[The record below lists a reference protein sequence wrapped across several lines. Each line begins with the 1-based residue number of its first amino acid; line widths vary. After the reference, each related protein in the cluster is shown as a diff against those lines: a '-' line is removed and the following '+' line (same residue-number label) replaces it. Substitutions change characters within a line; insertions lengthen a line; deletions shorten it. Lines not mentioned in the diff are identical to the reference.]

1 MTAFLITMFILHVL
15 GVGCYLSEITTKT
28 YPYTSKEKTLAGSW
42 FSLLVTLVFA
52 VWAGV
57 LLFN

>member
-1 MTAFLITMFILHVL
+1 MTAFLITMFILHVV
-15 GVGCYLSEITTKT
+15 GVGCYISDIGSKT
-28 YPYTSKEKTLAGSW
+28 YPYTQNKTYGGAW
-42 FSLLVTLVFA
+42 FSLLITLVFA

>member
-1 MTAFLITMFILHVL
+1 MTAFLITMFILHVV
-15 GVGCYLSEITTKT
+15 GVGCYISEISFKK
-28 YPYTSKEKTLAGSW
+28 YPYTSQEKTLRGAL
-42 FSLLVTLVFA
+42 FSLLITLVFA

>member
-15 GVGCYLSEITTKT
+15 GVGCKISEIGTKT
-28 YPYTSKEKTLAGSW
+28 YPYTSEEKTLGGAW
-42 FSLLVTLVFA
+42 FSLLVTLVFS

>member
-1 MTAFLITMFILHVL
+1 MMTAFLITIFILHIL
-15 GVGCYLSEITTKT
+15 GVGGYLSEISTKT
-28 YPYTSKEKTLAGSW
+28 YPYTQKKTYGGAW

>member
-15 GVGCYLSEITTKT
+15 GVGCYISEISTKT
-28 YPYTSKEKTLAGSW
+28 YPYVQNKTYSDAW

>member
-15 GVGCYLSEITTKT
+15 GVGCYISEISTKT
-28 YPYTSKEKTLAGSW
+28 FPYVGQKKTLGGAY
-42 FSLLVTLVFA
+42 FSLLITLVFA

>member
-15 GVGCYLSEITTKT
+15 GVGCYISELGTKT
-28 YPYTSKEKTLAGSW
+28 YPYVQNKTLGGAC
-42 FSLLVTLVFA
+42 FSLLITLVFA

>member
-15 GVGCYLSEITTKT
+15 GVGCYLSEISTKT
-28 YPYTSKEKTLAGSW
+28 YPYTSKEKTLAGAW
-42 FSLLVTLVFA
+42 FSLLITLVFA

>member
-1 MTAFLITMFILHVL
+1 MTTFLITMFILHVL
-15 GVGCYLSEITTKT
+15 GVGCYLSEISTKT
-28 YPYTSKEKTLAGSW
+28 YPYTQNKTYGGAW
-42 FSLLVTLVFA
+42 FSLLITLVFA